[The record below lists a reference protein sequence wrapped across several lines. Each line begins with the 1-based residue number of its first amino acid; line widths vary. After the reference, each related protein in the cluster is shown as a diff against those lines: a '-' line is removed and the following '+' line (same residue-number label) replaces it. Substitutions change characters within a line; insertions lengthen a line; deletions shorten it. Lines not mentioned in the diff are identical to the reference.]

1 LIFLDEMALS
11 IFIWFNGLQKCRV
24 KITSETFL
32 QKSPYKSVSYNLAR
46 FWIEEGRRSGD
57 LKGGSMRKLFA
68 AVIIILCLAGVL
80 FGADLPL
87 ESGQAAATA
96 AVTASK
102 IDTGDTAWI
111 LVSTALVMLMT
122 PGLALFYGGMVRGKN
137 VLGTIMQ
144 SFVAIAIVSLQW
156 ILIGYS
162 LAFGPDVNG
171 IIGSL
176 AWVGLNGVGV
186 APNPDYAP
194 TIPHITFMMYQA
206 MFAVITPALISGA
219 FAERMKFSSYL
230 LFTLLWSTLV
240 YDPVAHWVWG
250 AGGWLKNMGTLD
262 FAGGIVVHLIS
273 GIAALAAAL
282 LIGKRKGYLQEVMT
296 PHNLPMTVLG
306 AGLLWFGWFGFN
318 AGSALS
324 AGSLS
329 AMAFVATHTS
339 AVAATVMW
347 VLIEWLHRGKPTM
360 FGAATGSIAGLATI
374 TPASGF
380 VSPMS
385 SLVIGLAAGAVCYGA
400 LNMKSK
406 LGYDDSL
413 DAFGVH
419 GVGGALGTFATGLF
433 AQTLIN
439 PSGNNGLFF
448 GGHQV
453 MMTQIMAIL
462 VTAAYSFIVSMIIL
476 IILDKLIGLRVD
488 EEAEVN
494 GLDISQHGE
503 TGYTF

>member
-1 LIFLDEMALS
+1 M
-11 IFIWFNGLQKCRV
+11 
-24 KITSETFL
+24 
-32 QKSPYKSVSYNLAR
+32 
-46 FWIEEGRRSGD
+46 
-57 LKGGSMRKLFA
+57 KGGSMGKVRM
-68 AVIIILCLAGVL
+68 AVIIGLLWLSGVA
-80 FGADLPL
+80 FAEVQPANTA
-87 ESGQAAATA
+87 SASPQAAI
-96 AVTASK
+96 ASK

-144 SFVAIAIVSLQW
+144 SFIAIAVISVQW

-162 LAFGPDVNG
+162 LSFGPDIHG

-176 AWVGLNGVGV
+176 DWLGLNGVGIE
-186 APNPDYAP
+186 PNPDYAP
-194 TIPHITFMMYQA
+194 TVPHAAFMIYQA

-219 FAERMKFSSYL
+219 FAERMKFSAYL
-230 LFTLLWSTLV
+230 VFILIWSTIV

-250 AGGWLKNMGTLD
+250 AGGWLKKMGTLD

-273 GIAALAAAL
+273 GISALAAAL
-282 LIGKRKGYLQEVMT
+282 IIGKRKGYLQEAIY

-324 AGSLS
+324 AGTLS
-329 AMAFVATHTS
+329 TMAFVATHIS
-339 AVAATVMW
+339 AVAATLIW
-347 VLIEWLHRGKPTM
+347 VIIEWLHRGKPTM

-385 SLVIGLAAGAVCYGA
+385 ALIIGLAAGGVCYAA
-400 LNMKSK
+400 LNIKGR

-419 GVGGALGTFATGLF
+419 GVGGFLGTFATGLF

-439 PSGNNGLFF
+439 PSGSNGLFF
-448 GGHQV
+448 GNHQMFV
-453 MMTQIMAIL
+453 SQMTAIA
-462 VTAAYSFIVSMIIL
+462 VTAVYSFVVSFILLKII
-476 IILDKLIGLRVD
+476 DKVIGLRVD
-488 EEAEVN
+488 EESEVN

-503 TGYTF
+503 SGYSL